1 MKLSYTRADRFTSCR
16 FAFKHDYPQD
26 GTVVPENQSL
36 PLLGGKYF
44 HRIAES
50 WGKAQGY
57 NSSFFDRTGGSR
69 PPTSEEEIVIYDLV
83 SKPPKGLP
91 FEVYDDIKGVFLAW
105 AERTVLEFPDKCRYE
120 LVLAFN
126 RKWETV
132 EWDADD
138 VFLRMVIDRVD
149 LIDTPTRIIDYKTTK
164 ALQTAKKLQQLT
176 YAFGLNLALGDD
188 HRDFDVGEQYVRFPR
203 VPIKFNTLTY
213 EDYSG
218 IGDYYLGLDAEIEAN
233 EDWAPTINSW
243 CGLCAHTG
251 ICPKY
256 QDEIA
261 GTDMEVTTMAQA
273 QRLAEKQFVADARS
287 KDVKKILKAF
297 SEVHGVLQF
306 GDQEYGPKISDGVKW
321 DELHDLVVEMEA
333 NHGVDAWAFLGL
345 TKSKFEKAIKDKD
358 TRAALIAKF
367 GQPTAE
373 QKFTFHKVPK

>member
-1 MKLSYTRADRFTSCR
+1 MKLSFTRADRFTSCR

-44 HRIAES
+44 HQLAEE
-50 WGKAQGY
+50 WGKAQAAEPALKPDELM
-57 NSSFFDRTGGSR
+57 NT
-69 PPTSEEEIVIYDLV
+69 LV
-83 SKPPKGLP
+83 ATHPKGLP

-105 AERTVLEFPDKCRYE
+105 TERTVLEFPDKCRFE

-126 RKWETV
+126 RAWEPV

-149 LIDTPTRIIDYKTTK
+149 LINTPTRIIDYKTTR

-188 HRDFDVGEQYVRFPR
+188 HRDFEVGEQYVRFPR
-203 VPIKFNTLTY
+203 VPIKFATLTY
-213 EDYSG
+213 EDYRG

-243 CGLCAHTG
+243 CGLCDHTG

-256 QDEIA
+256 KDEIA
-261 GTDMEVTTMAQA
+261 GTDLDVTTMEQA

-297 SEVHGVLQF
+297 AEVHGSLKF
-306 GDQEYGPKISDGVKW
+306 GDQEYGPKVSPGVEWNDLKGLA
-321 DELHDLVVEMEA
+321 EFVKEHHD
-333 NHGVDAWAFLGL
+333 VDLWPYLGL
-345 TKSKFEKAIKDKD
+345 TSTSFKKIKALKADDIR
-358 TRAALIAKF
+358 TGLVLAYGEI
-367 GQPTAE
+367 TSS